1 VAAITI
7 GVIGTGNMGSALVRG
22 WSRVLRP
29 GWRLVVW
36 DKIPSAV
43 ERLAGYQGV
52 TIAGSPGE
60 LLAES
65 DFVIVVV
72 KPKDAGELLGSVRPW
87 LREDQVLVSAM
98 AGVALEQIREW
109 CGPRPALIRVMPNLG
124 VELVAGT
131 VAVAAG
137 PGTSPELERQVT
149 DLFGLLGL
157 ATTVPEGMLDA
168 VTAVSGTGPAL
179 LAIALEGL
187 EDGGVAAGLPRALAR
202 TLARSAM
209 LGAARMLV
217 ASEESAGEL
226 RRRLVPPG
234 DPLHDGVDIM
244 EERGVRLAYER
255 SVEAASE
262 RARQMRVASAGRG

>member
-1 VAAITI
+1 VTAITI

-22 WSRVLRP
+22 WSHVLRP

-36 DKIPSAV
+36 DKIPNVV
-43 ERLAGYQGV
+43 ERLAGCEGV
-52 TIAGSPGE
+52 TVADSPRE

-65 DFVIVVV
+65 DLVVVVV
-72 KPKDAGELLGSVRPW
+72 KPKDAGELLNSINPW
-87 LREDQVLVSAM
+87 LREDQVLISAM
-98 AGVALEQIREW
+98 AGVALEQIRGW

-124 VELVAGT
+124 VELGAGT
-131 VAVAAG
+131 IAVAAG
-137 PGTSPELERQVT
+137 SGTSPELERRVI

-157 ATTVPEGMLDA
+157 ATAVPESMLDA

-187 EDGGVAAGLPRALAR
+187 EDGGVAAGLTRSLAR
-202 TLARSAM
+202 TLARSAV

-217 ASEESAGEL
+217 AGAGSAGEL
-226 RRRLVPPG
+226 RQRLVPPG
-234 DPLHDGVDIM
+234 DPLADGVDIL
-244 EERGVRLAYER
+244 EQRGVRLAYER

-262 RARQMRVASAGRG
+262 RARQMRGASGGRG